1 MCVCYIDIMAL
12 NHSKITDR
20 RLTNGLY

>member
-12 NHSKITDR
+12 NHSKTTDR